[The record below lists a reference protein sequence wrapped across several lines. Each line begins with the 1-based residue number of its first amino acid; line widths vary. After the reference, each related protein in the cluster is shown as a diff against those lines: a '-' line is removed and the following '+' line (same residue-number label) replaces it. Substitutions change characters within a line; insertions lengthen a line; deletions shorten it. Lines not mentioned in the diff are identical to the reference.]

1 MNETVVYS
9 LLTALLLLCYLIALR
24 TRRIMRDVTCM
35 HDFVHAVAASTGLFH
50 DMQEWIEEE
59 IENMSNSKDLEEVRP
74 PFKEWDES

>member
-24 TRRIMRDVTCM
+24 TRKIMRDVAFM
-35 HDFVHAVAASTGLFH
+35 QHVVHAIVQGTSIYH
-50 DMQEWIEEE
+50 DMERLIEEQ
-59 IENMSNSKDLEEVRP
+59 IENMSNSEDLEEVPP